1 MGMFQFTTEDA
12 AIQAARLL
20 AIRQARPI
28 LVMVSNGGH
37 VFSIGPWENKAV
49 RQAGSYVATVYG
61 SGHVDYQRITQSYF
75 LAAPAA

>member
-1 MGMFQFTTEDA
+1 MGMFQFKTEDA

-28 LVMVSNGGH
+28 LVMVCAGCY
-37 VFSIGPWENKAV
+37 VFSIGPWENMAV
-49 RQAGSYVATVYG
+49 RRAGTYVATVYG

-75 LAAPAA
+75 LAAPAG